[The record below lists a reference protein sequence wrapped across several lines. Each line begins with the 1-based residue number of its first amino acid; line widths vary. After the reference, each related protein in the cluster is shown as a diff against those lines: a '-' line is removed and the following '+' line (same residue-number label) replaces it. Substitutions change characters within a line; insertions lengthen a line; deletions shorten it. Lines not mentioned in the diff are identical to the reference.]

1 MPIFTGNRRYE
12 TYQHQPLLGLDPFYS
27 DKIKYNKFFIQH
39 KHMSASRKEKKICKL
54 KDFWFSEPE
63 FNGIISEAHL
73 RNTESEVSCLIC
85 SKSINISHQGQGDL
99 VRHCTGS
106 GHKKKVLNE
115 KRHQREIDT
124 AFYRRDQHLDVAGR
138 KAEVKING
146 FLAEHNLPIAVAD
159 HIGLLLKD
167 IFPDSKIAS
176 AYACGRTK
184 SMNRAIKPDLRAK
197 LTDQMRESFFSIS
210 TDGSNDQNLEKMNLE
225 TVRLFDMRLSRAST
239 TAAIFSSIDDAFVAN
254 DVSWDNCVSLRVD
267 NTSVNVGKHRSLFV
281 EAKKL
286 NPHIMLMGCPC
297 HIAHNTAAKATDAL
311 ENCVNGLILKNCLWT
326 YISILIIYQN
336 IRIYWLNSVSF
347 VIKSII

>member
-1 MPIFTGNRRYE
+1 
-12 TYQHQPLLGLDPFYS
+12 
-27 DKIKYNKFFIQH
+27 
-39 KHMSASRKEKKICKL
+39 MSACRKEKKICKL
-54 KDFWFSEPE
+54 KDSWFSEPE
-63 FNGIISEAHL
+63 FNGIISKTHPQ
-73 RNTESEVSCLIC
+73 NTESEVFCLIC
-85 SKSINISHQGQGDL
+85 SKSINISHQGRGDL

-106 GHKKKVLNE
+106 DHKKMLNE

-124 AFYRRDQHLDVAGR
+124 AFYRRDQPLDVAAR
-138 KAEVKING
+138 KAEVKITG

-159 HIGLLLKD
+159 HIGPLLKD

-184 SMNRAIKPDLRAK
+184 STCILNRAIKPDLQAK

-210 TDGSNDQNLEKMNLE
+210 TDGSNDQNLEKMNPV
-225 TVRLFDMRLSRAST
+225 TVRLFDINQHKVVTNFLDMCLSRAST
-239 TAAIFSSIDDAFVAN
+239 AAAIFSSINDAFVAN
-254 DVSWDNCVSLRVD
+254 DVLWDNCVSLGVD

-311 ENCVNGLILKNCLWT
+311 ENCVNG
-326 YISILIIYQN
+326 
-336 IRIYWLNSVSF
+336 V
-347 VIKSII
+347 